1 MKFSYPATVLWL
13 VPVALQAVIAAVM
26 VWRGLVRTF
35 PLFFAYTVLVPSRDV
50 ILLLL
55 LPNSGNTYSMV
66 FWWGDAAAILL
77 SLGVVVE
84 ILLHLFRPYP
94 FLRFVFRGIWIVA
107 IIATASALA
116 MFKANNPKG
125 DEALF
130 QSIILMERSARILQ
144 VCLLIFL
151 ISLMSRLGLTWQHY
165 SLGIAAGFGI
175 YSALD
180 LVLLQF
186 RSHLNS
192 VPEAAFALLGSA
204 AYNLAV
210 IIWAFYFLKVRTE
223 GSVERLP
230 STDLA
235 NWDDALTEQVDKW
248 YRR

>member
-1 MKFSYPATVLWL
+1 
-13 VPVALQAVIAAVM
+13 
-26 VWRGLVRTF
+26 
-35 PLFFAYTVLVPSRDV
+35 
-50 ILLLL
+50 
-55 LPNSGNTYSMV
+55 MV
-66 FWWGDAAAILL
+66 FWCGDAAAIVL

-94 FLRFVFRGIWIVA
+94 FLRFAFRGIWIVA
-107 IIATASALA
+107 ILAAASALA
-116 MFKANNPKG
+116 MFQANNPKG
-125 DEALF
+125 DGALF

-186 RSHLNS
+186 RTHLNS

-210 IIWAFYFLKVRTE
+210 ITWAFYFLKAQSE
-223 GSVERLP
+223 GSVESLP

-235 NWDDALTEQVDKW
+235 NWNEVLTEQVDKW